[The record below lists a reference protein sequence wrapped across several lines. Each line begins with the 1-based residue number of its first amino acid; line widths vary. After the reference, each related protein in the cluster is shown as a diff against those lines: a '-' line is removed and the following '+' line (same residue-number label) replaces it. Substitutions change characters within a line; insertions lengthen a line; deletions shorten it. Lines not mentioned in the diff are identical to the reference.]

1 MNGPKINGGS
11 MPGNE
16 KNCSIKINNP
26 PAKQMKLNI
35 TVNLVGG
42 VQAIYYHY
50 FLKLNFVNKIKYW
63 VI

>member
-1 MNGPKINGGS
+1 MRKTNVIPKIPHHSSEVNGQKINGGS

-35 TVNLVGG
+35 TVIFVGG
-42 VQAIYYHY
+42 VHAI
-50 FLKLNFVNKIKYW
+50 
-63 VI
+63 